1 MNDSFYKKNTTVII
15 NFTSD
20 YKTNFEEI
28 LAGKTFIQ
36 VLSSFIQELQT
47 YDAKLYT
54 WIVHEEEVED
64 IIAEIVQL
72 FKLLTV
78 LKIEEIEHRLLED
91 PSRLLQFVE
100 GMYSYWRKLQRCT
113 MIHTDARNGLQASN
127 FIESDTRYNQLIL
140 SFYRTIQEKLQGRKN
155 QVYRQLQAG
164 SNASIVLR
172 DYKWQIPAGYEN
184 LKNISFI
191 NAVMLRTPLLLHT
204 LSNKRMGTF
213 IECETS
219 PLHEFSGDKNT
230 WMCYP
235 CKVGSLLAYVYFH
248 QEFIFTVLGLANLFE
263 MASEEECRN
272 RKPDLIV
279 LYGNE
284 DGKEDT
290 VFHHDAKENIW
301 IGKISHF
308 PDMDYFGYMKKI
320 TLTLHNLAMIDKG
333 WLPLHG
339 AMVILTLANQEE
351 KGIILIGDSGAG
363 KSETIEALQKL
374 NHPEILAMKIIF
386 DDMGTLHL
394 EESNFVAQGTEVG
407 AFIRLDDL
415 DKASAYRDMDRS
427 IFYNPESSNARV
439 VIPVIGYE
447 EIIKNHAVDMI
458 LYANNYEEKK
468 GIAQFETKEEA
479 LAVFKRGRRLALGT
493 TQEKGLSDTYF
504 ANPFGV
510 MQKQEICDELINQM
524 FTYLFE
530 KDIFVGELYSWLGL
544 KEETEEHL
552 KDAAENICE
561 VLFQREAL

>member
-1 MNDSFYKKNTTVII
+1 MNDSFYQEKTTVII
-15 NFTSD
+15 NFTSN
-20 YKTNFEEI
+20 YKTSFEEI
-28 LAGKTFIQ
+28 LAGKTFVQ
-36 VLSSFIQELQT
+36 VLSNFINELQT
-47 YDAKLYT
+47 YDAKLYS
-54 WIVHEEEVED
+54 WVVQDENAEEL
-64 IIAEIVQL
+64 IAEIVQL
-72 FKLLTV
+72 AKLLTV
-78 LKIEEIEHRLLED
+78 LKIEEIEHRLLEN

-140 SFYRTIQEKLQGRKN
+140 SFYRAIQEKLQGRKN

-172 DYKWQIPAGYEN
+172 DYKWQLPEGYEC

-213 IECETS
+213 VESKTS
-219 PLHEFSGDKNT
+219 PLKEFSGDKNT

-235 CKVGSLLAYVYFH
+235 CKVGSLLTYVYFH

-272 RKPDLIV
+272 RKPDLMV

-290 VFHHDAKENIW
+290 VFYHDEKEKIW

-308 PDMDYFGYMKKI
+308 TEMDYFGYMKKI
-320 TLTLHNLAMIDKG
+320 TLTLHNLAMIYKT

-339 AMVILTLANQEE
+339 AMVVLTLANQEE

-374 NHPEILAMKIIF
+374 NHPDIIGMKVIF
-386 DDMGTLHL
+386 DDMGSLHL
-394 EESNFVAQGTEVG
+394 EEGDFVAQGTEVG

-427 IFYNPESSNARV
+427 VFYNPESNNARV
-439 VIPVIGYE
+439 VIPIIGYE
-447 EIIKNHAVDMI
+447 EIIKNHTVDMV
-458 LYANNYEEKK
+458 LYANNYDKK
-468 GIAQFETKEEA
+468 NGITQFKTKEEA
-479 LAVFKRGRRLALGT
+479 LQVFKRGRRFALGT
-493 TQEKGLSDTYF
+493 TQEMGISDTYF
-504 ANPFGV
+504 ANPFGA
-510 MQKQEICDELINQM
+510 MQKQELCDGLIDQM
-524 FTYLFE
+524 FTYMFE
-530 KDIFVGELYSWLGL
+530 KNIFVGELYSWLGL
-544 KEETEEHL
+544 QEDTEIHL
-552 KDAAENICE
+552 QEAAESLYKFVVQE
-561 VLFQREAL
+561 